1 MAPMINQAI
10 TLPSLQ
16 HPGSMKTRESAN
28 SPVRKENI
36 TDDPPET
43 LHMACK
49 SIRSRELI
57 VGTTLVGHERTFFYM
72 YGERIENHWGPTTAY
87 FPDEQ
92 KMISGSRDNRT
103 TRLWDLQ
110 AGKEMEDP
118 RKRASL

>member
-1 MAPMINQAI
+1 MINQAI

-16 HPGSMKTRESAN
+16 HPGNMKTRESAN
-28 SPVRKENI
+28 SPVHKENI
-36 TDDPPET
+36 TDDSSET

-57 VGTTLVGHERTFFYM
+57 VGTTLVGHERTFLYM
-72 YGERIENHWGPTTAY
+72 YGERIENHWGPTIAY
-87 FPDEQ
+87 FPDER

-110 AGKEMEDP
+110 AGKEVEDP